1 MERAKTIQSIQFLR
15 GFAALWVAW
24 FHIVWWLKGNGAPEF
39 LGNLASV
46 GWVGV
51 NIFFVIS
58 GYIMWS
64 TTSDETS
71 AGRFFYKRLTRI
83 YTSLWPALL
92 IFLVAGALKPQ
103 PADVDMDALIR
114 SATLLTLE
122 PTAELNHLYV
132 TWTLTY
138 ELYFYLVFA
147 AILAIGRRH
156 AVIVLAVTVVVI
168 EGTNFLSDVFK
179 FDASP
184 IFTDRSPYNFAIGC
198 LAAAA
203 VNLSR
208 TARAGGL
215 AAGLGLLCAGTYF
228 GGWMERYDAFLF
240 FGVGTGLVLMASPL
254 IDELIDFGPL
264 TRLGD
269 WSYAMYLLHPSV
281 IYLSEIGAFRWN
293 LTQEYGYIPF
303 LLLYSI
309 AVVGLSAVYY
319 AMVEQPLLRQS
330 RRLYGLL
337 ARPRSTNALKCAGTP
352 PGLPI
357 DQGTRSLSDT

>member
-1 MERAKTIQSIQFLR
+1 MERARRAQSIQILR
-15 GFAALWVAW
+15 GLAALWVAW
-24 FHIVWWLKGNGAPEF
+24 FHIAPIMKENGAPE
-39 LGNLASV
+39 LLSNLATV

-58 GYIMWS
+58 GYVMWA
-64 TTSDETS
+64 TTYDETD
-71 AGRFFYKRLTRI
+71 AGRFLYKRLTRI
-83 YTSLWPALL
+83 YSSLWPALL
-92 IFLVAGALKPQ
+92 IFLVAGALKPK
-103 PADVDMDALIR
+103 PADVDMDTLIR

-156 AVIVLAVTVVVI
+156 ALIVLALTIVVI
-168 EGTNFLSDVFK
+168 EGTIFLSDVFK
-179 FDASP
+179 FDAYP
-184 IFTDRSPYNFAIGC
+184 IFKDRAPYNFAIGC
-198 LAAAA
+198 LAAGA

-215 AAGLGLLCAGTYF
+215 AAGLGLLFAGTYF
-228 GGWMERYDAFLF
+228 GGWMEQYDAFLF
-240 FGVGTGLVLMASPL
+240 FGLGTGLLLMASPL
-254 IDELIDFGPL
+254 IDELVEFSPL

-281 IYLSEIGAFRWN
+281 IYLSEIDGFRWK
-293 LTQEYGYIPF
+293 LTQQYGYISY
-303 LLLYSI
+303 LLLFTI
-309 AVVGLSAVYY
+309 AVVSLSAIYY

-330 RRLYGLL
+330 RRLYDLL
-337 ARPRSTNALKCAGTP
+337 TRLKSTRAVTYISTDPKPCIDHGAN
-352 PGLPI
+352 LPH
-357 DQGTRSLSDT
+357 L